1 MLRLILTNSEIRKL
15 FSDLSLIGRDLL
27 AKGTH
32 KIADVIAPTDDEL
45 AHVDEPAPHSK
56 FVSEGGREVGQETAP
71 VLDVNVPG
79 TDANVKQRPGTDD
92 TVIQDTFGN
101 ERGTDEVKA
110 RAQVGANEAKGKMR
124 EEAQEV
130 ATTEEGEK
138 KKKGLIEKMKGVRVS
153 TNGNETLTAIDF
165 IA

>member
-1 MLRLILTNSEIRKL
+1 LLRLILTNSEIRKL
-15 FSDLSLIGRDLL
+15 FSDFSLIGRDLL

-45 AHVDEPAPHSK
+45 AHVDEPAPHGK

-79 TDANVKQRPGTDD
+79 TDANVKQRPGKED
-92 TVIQDTFGN
+92 VVFGN
-101 ERGTDEVKA
+101 ERGADEVKA
-110 RAQVGANEAKGKMR
+110 RAQVGADEAKGKMR
-124 EEAQEV
+124 EEAQETKEV
-130 ATTEEGEK
+130 ITTEEGEK

-153 TNGNETLTAIDF
+153 TNGNEILTGTNF
-165 IA
+165 TV